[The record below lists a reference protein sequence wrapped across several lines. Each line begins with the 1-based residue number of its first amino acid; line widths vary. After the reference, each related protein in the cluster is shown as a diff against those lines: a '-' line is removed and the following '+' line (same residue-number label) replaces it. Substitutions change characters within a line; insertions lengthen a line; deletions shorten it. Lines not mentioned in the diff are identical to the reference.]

1 MNLYPAIDLYEN
13 KVVRL
18 QKGDFKRMTVYHD
31 RPSETA
37 RIWEDQGAEWL
48 HLVNL
53 NGARDGRL
61 ENLEALSK
69 IRESVNCR
77 IQFGGGIRSADDIRT
92 LLGLGVE
99 RVILGSRALEPRFLQ
114 SVFEQFPYRVAV
126 GFDVM
131 DGVVKTHGWLSG
143 SGVRL
148 DSALR
153 SLHGFAPAAVIVT
166 DIHKDGMLQGPNFD
180 MIRECLGLARFP
192 IILSGGISD
201 LSDIAQCAALKH
213 PFFDGAIIGKALY
226 EKKFSLASAFDQISR
241 KEVV

>member
-1 MNLYPAIDLYEN
+1 MHLYPAIDLYEN

-69 IRESVNCR
+69 IRAAVNCR
-77 IQFGGGIRSADDIRT
+77 IQFGGGIRSAEDIKT
-92 LLGLGVE
+92 LLSLGVE
-99 RVILGSRALEPRFLQ
+99 RVIVGSRALEPRFLQ
-114 SVFEQFPYRVAV
+114 SVFERFPYRVAV

-131 DGVVKTHGWLSG
+131 DGIVKTHGWLAG
-143 SGVRL
+143 SGVHL
-148 DSALR
+148 ESALK
-153 SLHGFAPAAVIVT
+153 SLYGFAPAAVIVT

-180 MIRECLGLARFP
+180 MIQQCLELARFP
-192 IILSGGISD
+192 IILSGGVSG
-201 LSDIAQCAALKH
+201 LRDIKQCAGIRH
-213 PFFDGAIIGKALY
+213 SFFDGAIIGKALY
-226 EKKFSLASAFDQISR
+226 EKKFSLTAAFNEISG
-241 KEVV
+241 KEVM